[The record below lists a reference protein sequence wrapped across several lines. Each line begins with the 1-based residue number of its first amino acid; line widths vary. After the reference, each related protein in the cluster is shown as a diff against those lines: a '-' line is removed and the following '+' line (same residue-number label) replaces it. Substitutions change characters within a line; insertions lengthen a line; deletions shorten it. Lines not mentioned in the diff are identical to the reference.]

1 LFRNVNFGRRL
12 LCAAILVVSCAAL
25 MPALASATT
34 PAKLK
39 GKVRVVR
46 FGTRTLHLGMR
57 GTDVITLQHD
67 LTSLNWPTHASGVF
81 TAATR
86 KSVKAF
92 QVSSGLSA
100 DGVVGP
106 KTFSTLEQAM
116 TKVENTTDAPDT
128 TGAPTA
134 TASSAALPAD
144 DSGGAGFVPANTTAT
159 APVEQATLSSD
170 GIATAPADAPEV
182 VQEVIAAANKI
193 AFDPYVYG
201 GGHNGWGP
209 QSGYDCSGSTSYAL
223 HAAGLLSGM
232 PLDSTQ
238 FLSYGDAGPGQWI
251 TIYAE
256 SGHAYMNIA
265 GLWFD
270 TADQSSTN
278 GNDRW
283 STTRV
288 SPASGFVARHP
299 DGW

>member
-1 LFRNVNFGRRL
+1 LSRNVNFGRRL
-12 LCAAILVVSCAAL
+12 LCAAIMVLSCAAL
-25 MPALASATT
+25 MPTLATAATKAT
-34 PAKLK
+34 AR
-39 GKVRVVR
+39 VRNMR
-46 FGTRTLHLGMR
+46 FGARTLTTGMT

-67 LTSLNWPTHASGVF
+67 LTALGWTTDATGVF
-81 TAATR
+81 NGLTR
-86 KSVKAF
+86 HHVRAF
-92 QVSSGLSA
+92 QKQNNLTV

-106 KTFSTLEQAM
+106 ATYSALKQAM
-116 TKVENTTDAPDT
+116 ASVENTTDAPDT
-128 TGAPTA
+128 TDATA
-134 TASSAALPAD
+134 TASSATLPAD
-144 DSGGAGFVPANTTAT
+144 DSGGAGFVPANTTA
-159 APVEQATLSSD
+159 ASGPVEDATLSSD

-182 VQEVIAAANKI
+182 VQEAIAAANKI

-209 QSGYDCSGSTSYAL
+209 QKGYDCSGSTSYVL
-223 HAAGLLSGM
+223 HAADLLSGM

-270 TADQSSTN
+270 TADQSATN

-288 SPASGFVARHP
+288 SPSQGFVARHP